1 MAQGLQ
7 EAVEQRLAASYEQR
21 EAIQDCAQ
29 TAMEQ
34 RAELQKSLAATTQE
48 LRTHK
53 DIQPAGPAD
62 AAQPILPEVDWVVT
76 SSHICMRPQS
86 IVSYIS
92 CNMTKALAKA
102 HVQSFWN
109 VVLFAKLL
117 SLSQCHSA
125 MRRCDSD
132 RRVGVTSI
140 DKMICAMQCLA
151 RYTMGASR
159 PIASGLAPRQRV

>member
-62 AAQPILPEVDWVVT
+62 AAQPILPEVDWVRART
-76 SSHICMRPQS
+76 CMRPQS

-117 SLSQCHSA
+117 SLVS
-125 MRRCDSD
+125 
-132 RRVGVTSI
+132 VI
-140 DKMICAMQCLA
+140 L
-151 RYTMGASR
+151 
-159 PIASGLAPRQRV
+159 P